1 VCVCVVYMV
10 TGHPGIA
17 GILAAR
23 RKADGYDQSR
33 ERTHLMFLFPALCAA
48 VGVRDARLRDYVQRL
63 LLLCGHALALV
74 PTLPGG
80 AGDGGVVAQSALPVG
95 RTEAEAGDVGGAGER
110 MLGLAD
116 APSQAVMPPEL
127 SSLSLDF

>member
-1 VCVCVVYMV
+1 MI

-48 VGVRDARLRDYVQRL
+48 VGVRDARLREYVQRL

-74 PTLPGG
+74 PTLP
-80 AGDGGVVAQSALPVG
+80 DGGGGGCGVVVAQSALPAG
-95 RTEAEAGDVGGAGER
+95 GTEAEAEAGDVGGAGER
-110 MLGLAD
+110 MLQLAD
-116 APSQAVMPPEL
+116 APSRAVMPPEL
-127 SSLSLDF
+127 SSLSLEF